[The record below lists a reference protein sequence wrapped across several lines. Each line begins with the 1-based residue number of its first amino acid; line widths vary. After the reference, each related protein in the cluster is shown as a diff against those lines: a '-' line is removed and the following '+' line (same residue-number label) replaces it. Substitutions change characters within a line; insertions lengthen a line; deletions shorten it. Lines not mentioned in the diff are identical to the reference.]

1 MTLNLP
7 LAVLDHVN
15 INVRDQMD
23 AAAELYARLGFQL
36 TPRGFHSLG
45 SVNHLAVFGTNYLEL
60 VGFPRGSTKRQDL
73 IDAPVGLNA
82 FVFQTEDEAQAY
94 HALVD
99 AGVPVD
105 APIDISRPVDFQ
117 GAKRDATFR
126 IFRLKSG
133 TFPAGRIIFCHH
145 LTRDLIWRDEWR
157 HHPNGA
163 IDIARAIVVASDPA
177 PLGGL
182 FARMFGAMA
191 VRRTANGGHSLVVGA
206 SRLEIKR
213 PEEFRKEFGDAGPD
227 PLERDQ
233 YIAAVTFRTWSLE
246 QAANALKANGISDV
260 RYDSARIIVPAHQ
273 TMQVALEFI
282 E

>member
-23 AAAELYARLGFQL
+23 DAAELYTRLGFQL

-94 HALVD
+94 RALVD

-117 GAKRDATFR
+117 GAKRDAMFR
-126 IFRLKSG
+126 IFRLKSRN
-133 TFPAGRIIFCHH
+133 FPAGRIIFCHH

-163 IDIARAIVVASDPA
+163 IDIVRAIVVARDPA
-177 PLGGL
+177 SLGDL
-182 FARMFGAMA
+182 FVEN
-191 VRRTANGGHSLVVGA
+191 VRRHGGTANSG
-206 SRLEIKR
+206 
-213 PEEFRKEFGDAGPD
+213 
-227 PLERDQ
+227 
-233 YIAAVTFRTWSLE
+233 
-246 QAANALKANGISDV
+246 
-260 RYDSARIIVPAHQ
+260 
-273 TMQVALEFI
+273 
-282 E
+282 